1 MIECLFVGLG
11 GALGSICRYILG
23 LVIIT
28 KEYPY
33 ITFIINFV
41 GAILIGII
49 TGYIDKNM
57 LVSKNMILFLKIGVC
72 GGFTTFST
80 FSLETLTLLEN
91 NKYLMASIYI
101 ISSVFLCIL
110 GVYLGK
116 QITKL

>member
-1 MIECLFVGLG
+1 MIECLVVGLG
-11 GALGSICRYILG
+11 GALGAIGRYLLG
-23 LVIIT
+23 LLTIT
-28 KEYPY
+28 KDFPY
-33 ITFIINFV
+33 ITFGINFL

-57 LVSKNMILFLKIGVC
+57 LVSKNLILFLKIGLC

-91 NKYLMASIYI
+91 NKYMIAGVYI
-101 ISSVFLCIL
+101 FSSVFLCIL